1 MTTTPDMPKHRRAQI
16 IDALEAL
23 FEPFKVDKDGAVKDS
38 IREMKIPLRLKTM
51 QKRYPNWTQLEAM
64 AQLPAL
70 LLNFGGFRKREG
82 GTNTEFAALG
92 ETEEILL
99 VLLDVVLKESPIPRL
114 SADDREKFK
123 ADESNEAVK
132 FSACPLTDQVSDAIY
147 TVERLLNGTPD
158 LGIEGVYR
166 TRVVE
171 MDTSQGELTKLIG
184 TPFEVLRFSV
194 NVTHIY
200 PSNTSV

>member
-1 MTTTPDMPKHRRAQI
+1 MTDRETNRRGKI

-23 FEPFKVDKDGAVKDS
+23 FLPLMVDKEGDNEGRVKPN
-38 IREMKIPLRLKTM
+38 IAEMGFPLRLKTI
-51 QKRYPNWTQLEAM
+51 QKRYPNWTQLEAVPN
-64 AQLPAL
+64 LPAL

-82 GTNTEFAALG
+82 GANTEFAALG

-99 VLLDVVLKESPIPRL
+99 VLLDVVLKEAPEPK
-114 SADDREKFK
+114 DNT
-123 ADESNEAVK
+123 NEAVN
-132 FSACPLTDQVSDAIY
+132 FSAKALTDQAGEAIHS
-147 TVERLLNGTPD
+147 VERMLNGTPD

-194 NVTHIY
+194 NVTHVY
-200 PSNTSV
+200 RSNTSV

>member
-1 MTTTPDMPKHRRAQI
+1 MTTTPDMPKHRRAKI

-23 FEPFKVDKDGAVKDS
+23 FKPCIVDKNGAF
-38 IREMKIPLRLKTM
+38 PLKLQTL

-64 AQLPAL
+64 SKLPAM

-99 VLLDVVLKESPIPRL
+99 VLLDVVLKEAPEP
-114 SADDREKFK
+114 EGNT
-123 ADESNEAVK
+123 NEAVK

-147 TVERLLNGTPD
+147 TVERFLNGTPD

-200 PSNTSV
+200 RSNTSV